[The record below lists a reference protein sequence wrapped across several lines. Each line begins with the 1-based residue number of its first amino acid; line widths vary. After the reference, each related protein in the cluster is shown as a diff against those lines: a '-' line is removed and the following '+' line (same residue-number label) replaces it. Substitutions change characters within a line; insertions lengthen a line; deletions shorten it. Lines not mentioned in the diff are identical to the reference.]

1 MLKIIKERTPETI
14 VEYHLEWYYDET
26 RDAGFSFPTNSNYE
40 VDLEK
45 MTPEGRANYERCLN
59 DKSLIGPIKDR
70 YEHTYINPAVG
81 KCSCGREVILDSDYA
96 GAVRCEC
103 GKWYNVYG
111 QELRDPKYWEEDEE
125 DYYFDHNWE
134 D

>member
-26 RDAGFSFPTNSNYE
+26 RNAGFSFPTNSNYE

-45 MTPEGRANYERCLN
+45 MTPEGRTNYERCLN
-59 DKSLIGPIKDR
+59 DKSLVGPIKDR

-81 KCSCGREVILDSDYA
+81 KCSCGQEVVLDSGYN
-96 GAVRCEC
+96 GAVMCPNC
-103 GKWYNVYG
+103 GKWYNLYG
-111 QELRDPKYWEEDEE
+111 QELVDPKYWEEDDD
-125 DYYFDHNWE
+125 DYYDDYWE